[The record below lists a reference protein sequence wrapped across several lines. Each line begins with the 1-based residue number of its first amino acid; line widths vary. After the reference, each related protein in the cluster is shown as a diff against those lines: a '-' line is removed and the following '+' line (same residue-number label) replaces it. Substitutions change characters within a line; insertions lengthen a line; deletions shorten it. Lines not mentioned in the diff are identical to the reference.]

1 MPRPKNANFLPYFV
15 TVRPPASKGDRWTAE
30 WSGREYRQLHSAPIP
45 LARAPRVDVLKACNL
60 QFSDGRYQFK
70 IGDDGSMTVW
80 IMNGYG
86 DVNHMRGMG
95 EWPDYGERLGKLL
108 KHLRPSPVRHGDSTQ
123 PVAR

>member
-1 MPRPKNANFLPYFV
+1 M
-15 TVRPPASKGDRWTAE
+15 
-30 WSGREYRQLHSAPIP
+30 
-45 LARAPRVDVLKACNL
+45 LKACNL